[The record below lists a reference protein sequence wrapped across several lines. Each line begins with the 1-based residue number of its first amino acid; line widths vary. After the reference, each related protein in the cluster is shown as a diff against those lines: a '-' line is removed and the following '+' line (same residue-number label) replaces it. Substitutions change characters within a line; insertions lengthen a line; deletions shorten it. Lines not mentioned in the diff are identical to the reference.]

1 MSAIVLI
8 RHGETEWSRT
18 HRHTGRTD
26 LPLTPQG
33 EAQVR
38 QLRRRLQSL
47 GGFAHVWTSP
57 LRRASDTCA
66 LAGFVTVSRTEPKLR
81 EWDCGEYEGL
91 TLEEIRARRPGWNL
105 FRDGCPGGES
115 PRQIGERA
123 DALIAE
129 LRRLDD
135 PGGAVALFS
144 HGHFLC
150 ALAARW
156 IGLDVREGARFR
168 LDTAS
173 FSVLDVEHN
182 TDAEPSI
189 AAWNVSESYS
199 GAPRNPAVIGR
210 RRSDRIS
217 VPSRQCA

>member
-26 LPLTPQG
+26 LPLTPAG

-38 QLRRRLQSL
+38 QLRRRLTL
-47 GGFAHVWTSP
+47 LPVAPFAHVWTSP

-66 LAGFVTVSRTEPKLR
+66 LAGFVDVYRVEPNLV

-91 TLEEIRARRPGWNL
+91 TLTEIQAHRPGWNL

-115 PRQIGERA
+115 PSQVAERV
-123 DALIAE
+123 DALIAD
-129 LRRLDD
+129 LRRLD
-135 PGGAVALFS
+135 GSVALFS
-144 HGHFLC
+144 HAHLLC

-156 IGLDVREGARFR
+156 IGLSVSDGGRFR
-168 LDTAS
+168 LDAAA
-173 FSVLDVEHN
+173 FGILDVEHN
-182 TDAEPSI
+182 NPMESSI
-189 AAWNVSESYS
+189 TAWNVGDYEVVRT
-199 GAPRNPAVIGR
+199 AQLPLAR
-210 RRSDRIS
+210 RRSDR
-217 VPSRQCA
+217 AA